1 MILRVLLGRVL
12 AVLGLAAWASF
23 AIVTASLQVARD
35 IVAPSARV
43 APVVLVVPLRTRTG
57 LETAVVSGLLT
68 LTPGTLTVGIESSPS
83 SPSSRP
89 ALWVHGMYG
98 ADPEA
103 LRAEVRAMEHR
114 VLRALR
120 YPQPIEEV
128 V

>member
-1 MILRVLLGRVL
+1 MTLRVLPGRLL
-12 AVLGLAAWASF
+12 AVLSLVAWASV
-23 AIVTASLQVARD
+23 AIVKASLQVARD

-43 APVVLVVPLRTRTG
+43 APVVLVVPLRARTG
-57 LETAVVSGLLT
+57 IETATVSGLLT

-83 SPSSRP
+83 SPP

-120 YPQPIEEV
+120 YPQPIEEDP
-128 V
+128 